1 LAAAASSAHIAFIDI
16 ATHKENLIVTTL
28 FSEFSMLWLTK
39 AVARR
44 TKTARQAGFAAFKTL
59 HAIQWSA
66 PWRTGRT

>member
-1 LAAAASSAHIAFIDI
+1 M
-16 ATHKENLIVTTL
+16 TL

-44 TKTARQAGFAAFKTL
+44 AKNVRRAGFAPFETL

-66 PWRTGRT
+66 PWRAGRT